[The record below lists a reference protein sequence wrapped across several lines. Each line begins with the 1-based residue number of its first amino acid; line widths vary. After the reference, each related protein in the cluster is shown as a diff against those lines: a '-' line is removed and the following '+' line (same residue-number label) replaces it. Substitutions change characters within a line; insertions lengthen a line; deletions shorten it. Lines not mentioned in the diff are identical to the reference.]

1 MTVSDDGSRL
11 WIDGKKVVKNMG
23 LHGRRARK
31 GTVTLDRGF
40 HEFKAYH
47 FENGGGSNMVVKYRG
62 ADTSNRWALVEGSHD
77 GEVDEVDIKKG

>member
-1 MTVSDDGSRL
+1 
-11 WIDGKKVVKNMG
+11 MG
-23 LHGRRARK
+23 LHGRRLKK

-77 GEVDEVDIKKG
+77 GEVDEIDIKKG